1 MKRKF
6 KGIYGGQTCGN
17 KRFDGWVYG
26 EGVFTRGSNDV
37 YLNHHFAMIEVIAD
51 TVCQYI
57 GAEDSE
63 GNEIYEN
70 DIVEYATPHRSEMGD
85 IITQTYNRGVVFFN
99 YEMLAF
105 YLLVAQDNKTFICSF
120 ADLLEGG
127 FTLKVI
133 GNKYDDLMRCSEK
146 PNN

>member
-1 MKRKF
+1 MIQKF
-6 KGIYGGQTCGN
+6 KAVGLKSNTWIYGTDLYRYCGN
-17 KRFDGWVYG
+17 VQILIQGGAFDV
-26 EGVFTRGSNDV
+26 RP
-37 YLNHHFAMIEVIAD
+37 D

-70 DIVEYATPHRSEMGD
+70 DIVEYAIPKRSEMGD

-105 YLLVAQDNKTFICSF
+105 CLRIFQDGETYICSF
-120 ADLLEGG
+120 ADLLECG
-127 FTLKVI
+127 FTLKVV
-133 GNKYDDLMRCSEK
+133 GNRFDDLMRCSEK